1 VRGLAAVMGVAVGMG
16 LLMFVAGIG
25 VGTTILGNAI
35 VMTTVKGIGALV
47 MCWMAWKIATA
58 RTSGVEK

>member
-1 VRGLAAVMGVAVGMG
+1 MGVAVGMG
-16 LLMFVAGIG
+16 LLMFVAGVG